1 MPVQTLTWNGSQPS
15 PSTAI
20 VPSFA
25 NAIAGSLSPLLFDGV
40 PEPANA
46 GPMVSPDP
54 VGSHVPNSV
63 VLLNDGVDAPAT
75 EAVRATATTARASS
89 IQRRIFPR
97 ITCPLPIG
105 LAANSNRT

>member
-1 MPVQTLTWNGSQPS
+1 
-15 PSTAI
+15 

-46 GPMVSPDP
+46 GPMVNPDP

-75 EAVRATATTARASS
+75 EAVRATATTTRARG
-89 IQRRIFPR
+89 IQRRIFPH
-97 ITCPLPIG
+97 IASPFQ
-105 LAANSNRT
+105 